1 VYQEGGVSPPY
12 YVIVTMM
19 DITLCNKA
27 DFDQILRDIEDF
39 WGDERT
45 LFLHHSM
52 FINEFGN
59 SAFVIKEGEKVIA
72 YLFGFIS
79 QTAPVGYVH
88 AIGVRRSHQRKG
100 LGRRL
105 YEHFTGFARKNG
117 CKELK
122 AITSPTNTDSIAFHK
137 GIGMELHGEPNE
149 EGIPV
154 VRDYSGPGVHRVVF
168 HKKI

>member
-1 VYQEGGVSPPY
+1 MELS
-12 YVIVTMM
+12 
-19 DITLCNKA
+19 LCSKA
-27 DFDQILRDIEDF
+27 DFDQILQEIADF

-45 LFLHHSM
+45 LPLHHPM

-59 SAFVIKEGEKVIA
+59 SAFVFKEGERVIA

-88 AIGVRRSHQRKG
+88 LIGVRRSYKRQG

-105 YEHFTGFARKNG
+105 YEHFIDFARAKG
-117 CKELK
+117 CQELK
-122 AITSPTNTDSIAFHK
+122 AITSKNNRVSIAFHK
-137 GIGMELHGEPNE
+137 SLGLELMGEADE

-154 VRDYSGPGVHRVVF
+154 VRDYSGPGQHQVVF
-168 HKKI
+168 RKKI